1 MIVKM
6 AVVDSNSNCVNVTN
20 GSELVKSK
28 KQDYGRVILTLENCI
43 IPPSKL
49 FLTPSMLDG
58 VDRESEKDLRIL
70 GCDLIQTSGY
80 LLRLPQVAM
89 ATGQVLFQRFFF
101 SKSFVKHGME
111 VVAMACITLASKIE
125 EAPRRIRDVVNVL
138 HHIKQL
144 RAGKTI
150 QPLILDQNY
159 INLKNQVIKAERRV
173 LKELGFCVHVKHPHK
188 IIVTFLQVLECEK
201 NHKLMQ
207 TAWNYMNDSLRSEVF
222 VRYHPESIACACIYL
237 SARLLQIPLPS
248 KPAWYLIFG
257 VTEQTIEDI
266 CHIILALYTRRKA
279 DPEHLDKIVEE
290 LKKAQEESKLKAKE
304 LLGKSTPVHNNAGF
318 SPGPKNNS
326 PNLAESPLVNSK
338 DTRGNEVF
346 SKLVR
351 ENHTNQLKRKG
362 SPHSSPSRYTEK
374 NKSSSRSPS
383 PKRREKTPPRSYKNM
398 DRSHSCS
405 KSPSR
410 SKFPSFIKKE
420 KMHSQSRSP
429 SRSPRKYS
437 KKHYKVKLRRKS
449 RSQSFDH
456 YHHHFTSSHKLRKE
470 KSKRY

>member
-1 MIVKM
+1 M
-6 AVVDSNSNCVNVTN
+6 AVVNASCNRVSVTN
-20 GSELVKSK
+20 GSEPVKSK
-28 KQDYGRVILTLENCI
+28 KQDYGRVILTLQNCI
-43 IPPSKL
+43 IPPCKL
-49 FLTPSMLDG
+49 YPTPSMIDG
-58 VDRESEKDLRIL
+58 VDRETEKDLRIL

-111 VVAMACITLASKIE
+111 ILAMACITLASKIE

-222 VRYHPESIACACIYL
+222 VQYHPESIACACIYL

-248 KPAWYLIFG
+248 KPAWYLMFG
-257 VTEQTIEDI
+257 VTEEVIEDI
-266 CHIILALYTRRKA
+266 CHTVLALYTRRKS
-279 DPEHLDKIVEE
+279 DPHHLDKTIEE
-290 LKKAQEESKLKAKE
+290 LKKAQQESKLKAKE
-304 LLGKSTPVHNNAGF
+304 LSGNNTPIPNNAGF

-346 SKLVR
+346 SKLVK
-351 ENHTNQLKRKG
+351 ENQLKRKG
-362 SPHSSPSRYTEK
+362 SPHSSPNRYTVK
-374 NKSSSRSPS
+374 NKSSSGSPS
-383 PKRREKTPPRSYKNM
+383 PKRREKTPPRSYKNR

-410 SKFPSFIKKE
+410 SKYHSFNKGKIL
-420 KMHSQSRSP
+420 HSRSRSP
-429 SRSPRKYS
+429 SRSPRKYT
-437 KKHYKVKLRRKS
+437 KKSYKVKSRRKS

-456 YHHHFTSSHKLRKE
+456 YNHFSSSHKVRKE